1 MARVGVLNNE
11 RGAVYVEFLI
21 AFFPVFLMFLGIC
34 QVALLTAAEA
44 VVRHAAYSAARTA
57 IVVLEDKPSNFSDA
71 PRGSLSKG
79 SPSERHGI
87 DQIVTSL
94 AVLTGSGG
102 GIVSTFRSR
111 SLLSLGE
118 MLVPLARTVEPEQP
132 GARVAPIRA
141 AAQMALI
148 PLAPKQSAVTP
159 GNDSVGNALFAP
171 SGEELQF
178 AAKYTKAAA
187 SITIHDTR
195 DDLKLAADPVDPH
208 ANVTARVTYAYH
220 CTIPVVRA
228 LMCQGLETL
237 AQDNPLMKRPSQAL
251 SSIVGKDARF
261 MALTAVATLP
271 NQGADYTPREED

>member
-44 VVRHAAYSAARTA
+44 IVRHAAYSAARTA

-79 SPSERHGI
+79 SPSERYGI
-87 DQIVTSL
+87 DQIVASL
-94 AVLTGSGG
+94 AVFTGSGG
-102 GIVSTFRSR
+102 SLLSAFRTPR
-111 SLLSLGE
+111 LLSLGE
-118 MLVPLARTVEPEQP
+118 VFAMLGRTVEPEQP
-132 GARVAPIRA
+132 GARMVPIRA

-159 GNDSVGNALFAP
+159 GNDSVNNALFAP
-171 SGEELQF
+171 SGEQLLF
-178 AAKYTKAAA
+178 AAKYTSAAA

-195 DDLKLAADPVDPH
+195 DGLKLAADPVDPH

-228 LMCQGLETL
+228 LMCRSLETL
-237 AQDNPLMKRPSQAL
+237 AQDNPLMKRPAQAL
-251 SSIVGKDARF
+251 ANIVGKDARF
-261 MALTAVATLP
+261 MALTAAATLP